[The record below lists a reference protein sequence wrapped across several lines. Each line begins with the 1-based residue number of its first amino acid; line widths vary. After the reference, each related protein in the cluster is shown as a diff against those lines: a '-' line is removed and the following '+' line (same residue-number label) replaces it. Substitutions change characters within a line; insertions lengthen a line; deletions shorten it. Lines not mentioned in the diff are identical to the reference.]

1 LRRTM
6 FFRLMVM
13 FTALILL
20 CVLLLLVVFA
30 LSSREAQINA
40 RMETLKSQAYD
51 IAYLAAAATA
61 QPLYPLIS
69 AGEGAIRQMMAQKL
83 RSVYEEFQAYCLVVD
98 RSGRITGYFS
108 SLLSEN
114 QELARKLDARFIV
127 STLYQVLNGEEV
139 FTQTQGEDGPMFTVA
154 VPWVQDDQVL
164 GAVYIQTAAQYV
176 QASYTG
182 LWRQAAAAAIAAF
195 LAAAA
200 IAAYYTRRLVKPL
213 EHIARSAGLM
223 AKGLPVPP
231 VNDGGAAELNELSLS
246 FNRMARQIGETE
258 AGRQAFIANLSHEL
272 RSPMTSI
279 QGFIQG
285 ILDGTIKEED
295 SRQTL
300 SIVLEE
306 TRRLGHLVSGL
317 LTLSRAEMTQRQ
329 IDKTPFNLCELARLV
344 VITKLSMIEEKNI
357 EMCTDFQRE
366 EMYALGARDQ
376 IEQVLINLMDNAIR
390 FTPSRGS
397 ISITI
402 RDLDRK
408 TLAVTVRDNGIG
420 VLPADRGRIFERFY
434 TGDAAHTSGE
444 GVGLGLAICKTIME
458 GHRQTIR
465 LLEDEE
471 PGAAFQFTLEKA
483 EKPEGKPHEN

>member
-1 LRRTM
+1 M

-20 CVLLLLVVFA
+20 CVMLLLAVFA
-30 LSSREAQINA
+30 LASREAQINA

-51 IAYLAAAATA
+51 IAYLAGAATA
-61 QPLYPLIS
+61 QPLFPLIS
-69 AGEGAIRQMMAQKL
+69 SGEGAIRQMMAQKL
-83 RSVYEEFQAYCLVVD
+83 RSVYDEFQAYCLVVD

-108 SLLSEN
+108 SLLNEN
-114 QELARKLDARFIV
+114 QELARQLDAKFIV
-127 STLYQVLNGEEV
+127 STLYQVLNGEETV
-139 FTQTQGEDGPMFTVA
+139 TRTQGEEGPMFTVA
-154 VPWVQDDQVL
+154 VPWVQDEQVL
-164 GAVYIQTAAQYV
+164 GAVYIQTAAQSV
-176 QASYTG
+176 QASYAG

-223 AKGLPVPP
+223 AKGLPAPP
-231 VNDGGAAELNELSLS
+231 VTDGGASELNELAGS

-285 ILDGTIKEED
+285 MLDGTVKEED

-300 SIVLEE
+300 SIVLSE
-306 TRRLGHLVSGL
+306 TRRLNQLVSGL
-317 LTLSRAEMTQRQ
+317 LTLSRAETPEKQ
-329 IDKTPFNLCELARLV
+329 IVKAPFNLCELARLV
-344 VITKLSMIEEKNI
+344 IITKLSLLEGKNI
-357 EMCTDFQRE
+357 EVGTDFQRE
-366 EMYALGARDQ
+366 DMYAMAARDQ

-390 FTPSRGS
+390 FTPSGGS
-397 ISITI
+397 INIII

-420 VLPADRGRIFERFY
+420 VLPKDRDRIFERFY
-434 TGDAAHTSGE
+434 TGDAAHTAGE
-444 GVGLGLAICKTIME
+444 GAGLGLAICKTILE
-458 GHRQTIR
+458 GHGQTIR
-465 LLEDEE
+465 LLDEG

-483 EKPEGKPHEN
+483 EKPEGKAHED